1 MTRTPPLGALLSALL
16 SFSTLEPSFCLAAA
30 SAAPER
36 PSEAPRPWATG
47 PAAEARFLD
56 HLHTLEPLTGAFEQH
71 VEDGYGQRFD
81 EREGRFALAPGLGLN
96 WVTETPFEEQL
107 VLNGEGVWLWDPTL
121 QQAFRRPLSA
131 LGGTP
136 ATLLVGLGEGWLEEY
151 EVEAQAS
158 ETLERFRLLRAAQA
172 ESHPGAPMRVE
183 MAWIEGTLGLIS
195 VEEGTGQ
202 RLVLRLRAL
211 TPAILSPE
219 DFAFEPPDGAEVID
233 EGWTE

>member
-1 MTRTPPLGALLSALL
+1 M
-16 SFSTLEPSFCLAAA
+16 
-30 SAAPER
+30 
-36 PSEAPRPWATG
+36 
-47 PAAEARFLD
+47 
-56 HLHTLEPLTGAFEQH
+56 
-71 VEDGYGQRFD
+71 
-81 EREGRFALAPGLGLN
+81 
-96 WVTETPFEEQL
+96 
-107 VLNGEGVWLWDPTL
+107 
-121 QQAFRRPLSA
+121 
-131 LGGTP
+131 
-136 ATLLVGLGEGWLEEY
+136 LLVGFGEGWLEEY

-158 ETLERFRLLRAAQA
+158 EDLERFRLLRAAQA

-211 TPAILSPE
+211 TPAILRPE